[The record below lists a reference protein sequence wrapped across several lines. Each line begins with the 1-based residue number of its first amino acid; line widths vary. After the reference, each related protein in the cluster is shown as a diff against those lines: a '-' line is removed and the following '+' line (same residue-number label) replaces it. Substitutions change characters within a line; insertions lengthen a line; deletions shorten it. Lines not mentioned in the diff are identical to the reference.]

1 MRTLVSLA
9 LLLALPLAAQAPAKK
24 PAKAEAPKPA
34 AAAPAKPEAKKPEP
48 KKAEA
53 KKAEGACVGNQETK
67 TCHRADCRMAAKMK
81 ADKKVS
87 FTSKAEAEKQGYK
100 PCKVCKP

>member
-1 MRTLVSLA
+1 M
-9 LLLALPLAAQAPAKK
+9 
-24 PAKAEAPKPA
+24 
-34 AAAPAKPEAKKPEP
+34 
-48 KKAEA
+48 
-53 KKAEGACVGNQETK
+53 GNQETK

-87 FTSKAEAEKQGYK
+87 FASKAEAEKQGYK